1 MSDLSTIRSILRFTL
16 AANVGPVVFG
26 RLIQTFGGVEGA
38 LRAGPDQ
45 WGAIRGVGPKI
56 IEALKDVSDATVDEE
71 LSLAA
76 DLGVTLLTA
85 DDECFPPAL
94 KQLADCPPIL
104 YVRGQL
110 IPGDAVSIGVV
121 GSRNCTHYG
130 LEQASRFG
138 GLLGRAGF
146 TVASGGARGID
157 TYAHRGALDSQGR
170 TVAVMGCGLAT
181 LYPPENAE
189 LFDRIVA
196 EDRGAI
202 VSELPLRTEI
212 RAGHFHSRNRLISGM
227 SLGVLVVEAARR
239 SGSLITARQAAEQNR
254 EVFAIPGHI
263 DSALSAG
270 TNQLIREG
278 AILTT
283 CLEDILE
290 HLGPVG
296 ETIQEQIDEETPDAD
311 AIPANLDATETT
323 LLTALKTDGAMH
335 IDVLAAHTGLET
347 GPVISSLT
355 MLVLK
360 GHVAQQPGNV
370 FAFKTR
376 S

>member
-1 MSDLSTIRSILRFTL
+1 M
-16 AANVGPVVFG
+16 
-26 RLIQTFGGVEGA
+26 
-38 LRAGPDQ
+38 
-45 WGAIRGVGPKI
+45 
-56 IEALKDVSDATVDEE
+56 
-71 LSLAA
+71 
-76 DLGVTLLTA
+76 GVTLLTA

-104 YVRGQL
+104 YVRGRL

-130 LEQASRFG
+130 LEQAGRFG